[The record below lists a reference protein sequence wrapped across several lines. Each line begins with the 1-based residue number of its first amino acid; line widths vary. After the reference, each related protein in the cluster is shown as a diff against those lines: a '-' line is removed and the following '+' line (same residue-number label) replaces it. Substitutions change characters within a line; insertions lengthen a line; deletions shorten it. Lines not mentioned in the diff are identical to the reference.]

1 MSVLVIVFITA
12 ILVLFSGVYRQGK
25 WTSWLGILGL
35 SLALGMS
42 FLPENPFWDRYQNMF
57 IFSDISL
64 IFTRIS
70 LLISIFIFLLGDFAL
85 YRHQNHQSEIYAL
98 MLFSL
103 CGALVLFGF
112 QNLTILFLGVE
123 ILSIPL
129 YVLAGSEKT
138 NPKSIEAS
146 VKYFLIGAFAT
157 GFLLMG
163 FALIYGSLGSLD
175 WYQLQILLNENASD
189 NLLKIG
195 VLMVLGALGF
205 KVALVPFHFWS
216 PDVYQGSSSLITLF
230 MASVVKIAGFFA
242 FFEVF
247 RILPIHSD
255 IFAFL
260 TIISLILPS
269 VLGLI
274 QTDVKRLLAYS
285 SIVNVGYLML
295 IFYGVDA
302 YSFQNLA
309 FYLLAYS
316 LANIGV
322 FLGLIVIEKNIQ
334 NTDLE
339 SFNGLAKTQPL
350 LAVMMTVSLFS
361 LAGIPFTAGFIGKL
375 NLFLQAF
382 AEVPL
387 LVILSV
393 IASVVSVVYYLK
405 LIVAMF
411 FHSEERNWVFPLPK
425 IYTFISFLIMIGIIV
440 LGLVSDLF
448 FDFMVK

>member
-70 LLISIFIFLLGDFAL
+70 LLVSIFIFLLGDFAL

-103 CGALVLFGF
+103 CGGLVLFGF
-112 QNLTILFLGVE
+112 QNVIMLFLGIE

-129 YVLAGSEKT
+129 YVLAGSDK
-138 NPKSIEAS
+138 NDVQSIEAS

-157 GFLLMG
+157 GFLLLG
-163 FALIYGSLGSLD
+163 FAFVYGALGTFQWGEIQDLVLEKGD
-175 WYQLQILLNENASD
+175 DI
-189 NLLKIG
+189 LLKIG
-195 VLMVLGALGF
+195 SLLILGALGF
-205 KVALVPFHFWS
+205 KVAMVPFHFWS
-216 PDVYQGSSSLITLF
+216 PDVYQGSPSIITLF
-230 MASVVKIAGFFA
+230 MATIVKIAGFFA

-295 IFYGVDA
+295 IFFGINEQ
-302 YSFQNLA
+302 SHHILS
-309 FYLLAYS
+309 FYLWAYA
-316 LANIGV
+316 LANVGV
-322 FLGLIVIEKNIQ
+322 FLGLIFVEKNFQ

-339 SFNGLAKTQPL
+339 SFNGLAKSHPF
-350 LAVMMTVSLFS
+350 LAVMMSVSLFS

-387 LVILSV
+387 LVILAV
-393 IASVVSVVYYLK
+393 IASVVSMVYYLK

-411 FHSEERNWVFPLPK
+411 FRP
-425 IYTFISFLIMIGIIV
+425 IYCRIEQSVSLSYIIV
-440 LGLVSDLF
+440 SLFIIFSLIILGIYPYILVE
-448 FDFMVK
+448 

>member
-70 LLISIFIFLLGDFAL
+70 LLVSIFIFLLGDFAL

-103 CGALVLFGF
+103 CGGLVLFGF
-112 QNLTILFLGVE
+112 QNVIMLFLGIE

-129 YVLAGSEKT
+129 YVLAGSDK
-138 NPKSIEAS
+138 NDAQSIEAS

-157 GFLLMG
+157 GFLLLG
-163 FALIYGSLGSLD
+163 FAFVYGALGTFQWGEIQDLVLEKGD
-175 WYQLQILLNENASD
+175 DI
-189 NLLKIG
+189 LLKIG
-195 VLMVLGALGF
+195 SLLILGALGF
-205 KVALVPFHFWS
+205 KVAMVPFHFWS
-216 PDVYQGSSSLITLF
+216 PDVYQGSPSIITLF
-230 MASVVKIAGFFA
+230 MAAIVKIAGFFA

-322 FLGLIVIEKNIQ
+322 FLGLIVIEKNVQ

-361 LAGIPFTAGFIGKL
+361 LAGIPFTAGFMGKL
-375 NLFLQAF
+375 NLFLQAISEAF
-382 AEVPL
+382 W
-387 LVILSV
+387 LVMV
-393 IASVVSVVYYLK
+393 AVWASVVSVVYYLK
-405 LIVAMF
+405 IIVAMF
-411 FHSEERNWVFPLPK
+411 FRPIHCRLEQGLSLLYIIVSL
-425 IYTFISFLIMIGIIV
+425 LIILSLIV
-440 LGLVSDLF
+440 LGMFLHILVE
-448 FDFMVK
+448 

>member
-70 LLISIFIFLLGDFAL
+70 LLIIIFIFLLGDFAL

-129 YVLAGSEKT
+129 YVLAGNEKT

-163 FALIYGSLGSLD
+163 FALIYGSLGSLN
-175 WYQLQILLNENASD
+175 WHQLQILLNENASD

-242 FFEVF
+242 FFEFF
-247 RILPIHSD
+247 RIFSIPTEILY
-255 IFAFL
+255 FL
-260 TIISLILPS
+260 TIISLLIPS
-269 VLGLI
+269 VLGLV
-274 QTDVKRLLAYS
+274 QTDIKRMLAYS
-285 SIVNVGYLML
+285 SIANVGCLML
-295 IFYGVDA
+295 IFFGINEQ
-302 YSFQNLA
+302 SNHILS
-309 FYLLAYS
+309 FYLWAYA
-316 LANIGV
+316 LANVGV
-322 FLGLIVIEKNIQ
+322 FLGLIFVEKNLQ

-339 SFNGLAKTQPL
+339 SFNGLAKSHPF
-350 LAVMMTVSLFS
+350 LAVMMSVALFS

-387 LVILSV
+387 LVILAV

-405 LIVAMF
+405 IIVAMF
-411 FHSEERNWVFPLPK
+411 FRPMHCRIEQSVSLSY
-425 IYTFISFLIMIGIIV
+425 IIVSLFIIFSLIV
-440 LGLVSDLF
+440 LGIFPHILVE
-448 FDFMVK
+448 